1 MVSAT
6 ESLYGKDA
14 ALAVDPYV
22 DDGIEEAEITTVLL
36 SEAGTAREG
45 VALLT
50 SIYENAGAAGG
61 SGVFI
66 GDQNETWFVEIFK
79 QRIFSDGTAA
89 GYQTSDFKENLR
101 GTDRIFF
108 FQWSAWD
115 RKDIASL

>member
-1 MVSAT
+1 MVSVFAVDRT
-6 ESLYGKDA
+6 ES
-14 ALAVDPYV
+14 
-22 DDGIEEAEITTVLL
+22 
-36 SEAGTAREG
+36 
-45 VALLT
+45 
-50 SIYENAGAAGG
+50 
-61 SGVFI
+61 
-66 GDQNETWFVEIFK
+66 IFK